1 MPVMKFHAP
10 YEAGFLPCE
19 VTAYMLH
26 PADEKLRNAY
36 LTKKMAEYTLFC
48 ATEDGLESVPTEVL
62 KGLLESHDSAQANA
76 VEKLS
81 IMGSV
86 AGELLLNLIKLSA
99 SDEEA
104 SVGKAIHLGAPYF
117 KEAKN
122 SLGGRISP
130 SKSSIQRAWS
140 AYKPVAHF
148 WAALRIQVQATAN
161 PATPISPDSY
171 LQQLSL
177 ANVLGKL
184 APTLTSTHAGAPIYS
199 QDVLWTLPNFV
210 DLPGCAFN
218 CLGLDDH
225 EREWMLEYTAP
236 SASKYDT

>member
-1 MPVMKFHAP
+1 MKFHAT

-19 VTAYMLH
+19 VAAYMLH
-26 PADEKLRNAY
+26 PTDEELRNTY
-36 LTKKMAEYTLFC
+36 LSRKMAEYTLFC

-62 KGLLESHDSAQANA
+62 KDLLESPGSAQANA
-76 VEKLS
+76 VEYLS

-122 SLGGRISP
+122 SLGARISP

-148 WAALRIQVQATAN
+148 WAALRIHIQATAN
-161 PATPISPDSY
+161 PSTTISPDSY
-171 LQQLSL
+171 LQLLSL
-177 ANVLGKL
+177 AHELGKL

-199 QDVLWTLPNFV
+199 PDVLWTIPNFV
-210 DLPGCAFN
+210 ELPGCTFN
-218 CLGLDDH
+218 CLGLDDQ
-225 EREWMLEYTAP
+225 EREHLRGYKAP
-236 SASKYDT
+236 SVRKYDS